1 MGKLLLGPH
10 KSLPF
15 LTTSPLG
22 RLDLLQNFISATS
35 KSFCVVTSAVKEED
49 AEDLEMV
56 FLALRRQPSYVS
68 RTYPATEPTAFSF
81 IQESFEMTREIASE
95 RLSGEL
101 NFNKSQEFMIC

>member
-1 MGKLLLGPH
+1 MLLGPH

-22 RLDLLQNFISATS
+22 RLDLLQNFI
-35 KSFCVVTSAVKEED
+35 SFCVVTSAVKEED

-95 RLSGEL
+95 RLRGEL

>member
-1 MGKLLLGPH
+1 MLLGLH

-15 LTTSPLG
+15 HTTTPLG
-22 RLDLLQNFISATS
+22 RLDILQNFISATS
-35 KSFCVVTSAVKEED
+35 KSVCVVTSAVKEED
-49 AEDLEMV
+49 AENLEMV

-68 RTYPATEPTAFSF
+68 ITYLATEPTAFSF

-101 NFNKSQEFMIC
+101 NFNKSQEFIIC